1 MLYIDYS
8 QVKAMQVARQIE
20 LGRSIEKNQLSRN
33 SKQDNYSITGAA
45 LESLG
50 NGLIWM
56 GERLK
61 GTGNSYSPMKVA
73 TSDCD

>member
-33 SKQDNYSITGAA
+33 SKQDNYSITGAT

-61 GTGNSYSPMKVA
+61 STGKSYSPMKVA

>member
-1 MLYIDYS
+1 MLYMDYS
-8 QVKAMQVARQIE
+8 QVRAMQVARQIE
-20 LGRSIEKNQLSRN
+20 LGTATEKNQLSRSPN
-33 SKQDNYSITGAA
+33 QANYSITGAT
-45 LESLG
+45 LERLG

-61 GTGNSYSPMKVA
+61 STGKSYSPMKVA

>member
-8 QVKAMQVARQIE
+8 QVRAMQVARQIE
-20 LGRSIEKNQLSRN
+20 LGTVTEKNQLSRN
-33 SKQDNYSITGAA
+33 SSQANYSITGAT